1 MDHSFLSRFLSNFF
15 DLTSMERAIRK
26 KSITFDRRIPFRS
39 LVPKIDSS
47 LRKAKIKK
55 IRSERRI
62 EKSVWLAH
70 ATRPPLHARSFVVKY
85 V

>member
-1 MDHSFLSRFLSNFF
+1 MDRSFLSRFLSNFF
-15 DLTSMERAIRK
+15 NLTSMERAIRK
-26 KSITFDRRIPFRS
+26 KPITFDRRIPFVS

-47 LRKAKIKK
+47 LRKAKIKE
-55 IRSERRI
+55 IHSERRM
-62 EKSVWLAH
+62 EKRVWLAH